1 MNQTLRKTLAGWKRH
16 VEDIKAI
23 RQPGFQVGPHG
34 DEMRTPYFAMLAFAL
49 ASVPVSAGAMD
60 PQDAAVAA
68 AKPVPPP
75 VPKAPFP
82 DPALCAQPGALA
94 KLKDVMDESPGSM
107 PHYSRAYSKYR
118 EAVVEW
124 KADRLTGS
132 GKVTKQRLSELV
144 LAGLKAGSPDGDM
157 GAGFA
162 HISGM
167 FAVVEE
173 VAKKEK
179 QGDEPGACRALFKMF
194 TMLERGV
201 EIANRQWDAMEAAL
215 DAEAARVG
223 VSFD

>member
-1 MNQTLRKTLAGWKRH
+1 MK
-16 VEDIKAI
+16 
-23 RQPGFQVGPHG
+23 
-34 DEMRTPYFAMLAFAL
+34 TPYLGLLALAFS
-49 ASVPVSAGAMD
+49 SVPASAGATQA
-60 PQDAAVAA
+60 QDAAVAA
-68 AKPVPPP
+68 AKPVAPP

-82 DPALCAQPGALA
+82 DPALCTQPGALE

-118 EAVVEW
+118 EAMVAW
-124 KADRLTGS
+124 KADRLTSS
-132 GKVTKQRLSELV
+132 GKVTKKRLGELV

-157 GAGFA
+157 GAGFE
-162 HISGM
+162 HVSDM

-179 QGDEPGACRALFKMF
+179 QGDESGACRALFKMF
-194 TMLERGV
+194 TMLERGL

-215 DAEAARVG
+215 DTEAARVG

>member
-1 MNQTLRKTLAGWKRH
+1 MKTPGFVTLALALTGIPSGA
-16 VEDIKAI
+16 V
-23 RQPGFQVGPHG
+23 
-34 DEMRTPYFAMLAFAL
+34 AMHA
-49 ASVPVSAGAMD
+49 
-60 PQDAAVAA
+60 QDAARSAT
-68 AKPVPPP
+68 KPVAPPL
-75 VPKAPFP
+75 PKVPFP
-82 DPALCAQPGALA
+82 DPAVCAQPGALA

-132 GKVTKQRLSELV
+132 GKVTKKRLGELV

-157 GAGFA
+157 GAGFE
-162 HISGM
+162 HLSGM
-167 FAVVEE
+167 FAMVEE

>member
-1 MNQTLRKTLAGWKRH
+1 M
-16 VEDIKAI
+16 
-23 RQPGFQVGPHG
+23 
-34 DEMRTPYFAMLAFAL
+34 
-49 ASVPVSAGAMD
+49 
-60 PQDAAVAA
+60 
-68 AKPVPPP
+68 
-75 VPKAPFP
+75 
-82 DPALCAQPGALA
+82 
-94 KLKDVMDESPGSM
+94 
-107 PHYSRAYSKYR
+107 
-118 EAVVEW
+118 VEW

-132 GKVTKQRLSELV
+132 GKVTKERLGELV

-157 GAGFA
+157 GASFE
-162 HISGM
+162 HLSGM

-215 DAEAARVG
+215 DAEATRVG